1 MNIVHKDQYVSIS
14 FIKENPLNKQVS
26 SLFSEAQLIA
36 EYFMIEFQNVSYA
49 HSKGYGVNNLNMTIE
64 DGDFTF
70 LIGPT
75 GSGKTTLMRLI
86 YFDLLPD
93 TGLVKVN
100 GYMSSKV
107 SQKMIAKAR
116 RSIGMV
122 FQDYKLLGDRNLFD
136 NVALPLH
143 VLGFRSGEIPDR
155 VDEALELVGLDK
167 KAEHLPNELS
177 GGEQQRACLARAIIK
192 EPDVILADEPTGN
205 LDPVASF
212 ELVRLLETIHE
223 TGTTILMASH
233 NYNLIKGRGRPIYEI
248 KDGILRVR

>member
-1 MNIVHKDQYVSIS
+1 
-14 FIKENPLNKQVS
+14 
-26 SLFSEAQLIA
+26 
-36 EYFMIEFQNVSYA
+36 MIEFQNVSYA
-49 HSKGYGVNNLNMTIE
+49 HSKGYGVNNLNMTID

-100 GYMSSKV
+100 GKLSTKMSHRK
-107 SQKMIAKAR
+107 IANAR
-116 RSIGMV
+116 KSIGMV
-122 FQDYKLLGDRNLFD
+122 FQDYKLLGDRNLFE
-136 NVALPLH
+136 NIALPLH
-143 VLGFRSGEIPDR
+143 VLGFSAKDISTR
-155 VDEALELVGLDK
+155 VEEALELVGLEK
-167 KAEHLPNELS
+167 KEKHLPSELS

-192 EPDVILADEPTGN
+192 EPDILLADEPTGN

-223 TGTTILMASH
+223 MGTTILMASH
-233 NYNLIKGRGRPIYEI
+233 NYNLIKGRGRPIYEL
-248 KDGILRVR
+248 KDGVLRIR

>member
-1 MNIVHKDQYVSIS
+1 
-14 FIKENPLNKQVS
+14 
-26 SLFSEAQLIA
+26 
-36 EYFMIEFQNVSYA
+36 MIEFQNVSYA
-49 HSKGYGVNNLNMTIE
+49 YNKGYGVNNLNMSIE
-64 DGDFTF
+64 EGEFTF

-93 TGLVKVN
+93 TGLVKIN
-100 GYMSSKV
+100 GFFSNKLSARDI
-107 SQKMIAKAR
+107 SKAR
-116 RSIGMV
+116 KSIGMV
-122 FQDYKLLGDRNLFD
+122 FQDYKLLGDRNLFE

-143 VLGFRSGEIPDR
+143 VLGFKGRDIPGR
-155 VDEALELVGLDK
+155 VEEALELVGLDGK
-167 KAEHLPNELS
+167 EQHLPDELS

-192 EPDVILADEPTGN
+192 EPEIILADEPTGN

-233 NYNLIKGRGRPIYEI
+233 NYNLIKGRGRPIYEL

>member
-1 MNIVHKDQYVSIS
+1 
-14 FIKENPLNKQVS
+14 
-26 SLFSEAQLIA
+26 
-36 EYFMIEFQNVSYA
+36 MIEFQNVSYA
-49 HSKGYGVNNLNMTIE
+49 YNKGYGVNNLNMSIDE
-64 DGDFTF
+64 GEFTF

-93 TGLVKVN
+93 TGLVKIN
-100 GYMSSKV
+100 GYLSNKLTART
-107 SQKMIAKAR
+107 IAKAR
-116 RSIGMV
+116 TSIGMV
-122 FQDYKLLGDRNLFD
+122 FQDYKLLGDRNLFE
-136 NVALPLH
+136 NIALPLH
-143 VLGFRSGEIPDR
+143 VLGFKGGDIPGR
-155 VDEALELVGLDK
+155 VEEALELVGLDGK
-167 KAEHLPNELS
+167 EQHLPGELS

-192 EPDVILADEPTGN
+192 EPEIILADEPTGN

-233 NYNLIKGRGRPIYEI
+233 NYNLIKGRGCPIYEL

>member
-1 MNIVHKDQYVSIS
+1 
-14 FIKENPLNKQVS
+14 
-26 SLFSEAQLIA
+26 
-36 EYFMIEFQNVSYA
+36 MIEFQNVSYT
-49 HSKGYGVNNLNMTIE
+49 HTKGYGVSSLNMSID

-86 YFDLLPD
+86 YFDILPD

-100 GYMSSKV
+100 GIKSSEMRMKKV
-107 SQKMIAKAR
+107 AGAR

-122 FQDYKLLGDRNLFD
+122 FQDYKLLRDRNLFE
-136 NVALPLH
+136 NVAIPLH
-143 VLGFRSGEIPDR
+143 VLGFNPKDIPDR
-155 VDEALELVGLDK
+155 VDEALELVGLTGK
-167 KAEHLPNELS
+167 ENHFPYELS
-177 GGEQQRACLARAIIK
+177 GGEQQRASLARAIIK
-192 EPDVILADEPTGN
+192 EPDIILADEPTGN

-233 NYNLIKGRGRPIYEI
+233 NYNLIKGRGRPIYEL
-248 KDGILRVR
+248 KDGVLRIR

>member
-1 MNIVHKDQYVSIS
+1 
-14 FIKENPLNKQVS
+14 
-26 SLFSEAQLIA
+26 
-36 EYFMIEFQNVSYA
+36 MIEFQNVSYA
-49 HSKGYGVNNLNMTIE
+49 HGKGYGVNNLNMTID

-100 GYMSSKV
+100 GNLSTKMSHRK
-107 SQKMIAKAR
+107 IANAR
-116 RSIGMV
+116 KSIGMV
-122 FQDYKLLGDRNLFD
+122 FQDYKLLGDRNLFE
-136 NVALPLH
+136 NIALPLH
-143 VLGFRSGEIPDR
+143 VLGFSANDISTR
-155 VDEALELVGLDK
+155 VEEALELVGLEK
-167 KAEHLPNELS
+167 KEKHLPSELS

-192 EPDVILADEPTGN
+192 EPDILLADEPTGN

-223 TGTTILMASH
+223 MGTTILRFA
-233 NYNLIKGRGRPIYEI
+233 
-248 KDGILRVR
+248 

>member
-1 MNIVHKDQYVSIS
+1 
-14 FIKENPLNKQVS
+14 
-26 SLFSEAQLIA
+26 
-36 EYFMIEFQNVSYA
+36 MIEFQNVSYA
-49 HSKGYGVNNLNMTIE
+49 HNKGYGVNNLNMSIDE
-64 DGDFTF
+64 GEFTF

-75 GSGKTTLMRLI
+75 GSGQTTLIRLI

-93 TGLVKVN
+93 TGLVKIN
-100 GYMSSKV
+100 GYLSNKLSDR
-107 SQKMIAKAR
+107 SISKAR
-116 RSIGMV
+116 KSIGMV
-122 FQDYKLLGDRNLFD
+122 FQDYKLLGDRNLFE

-143 VLGFRSGEIPDR
+143 VLGFKGRDIPGR
-155 VDEALELVGLDK
+155 VEEALELVGLDGK
-167 KAEHLPNELS
+167 EQHLPDELS

-192 EPDVILADEPTGN
+192 EPEIILADEPTGN

-233 NYNLIKGRGRPIYEI
+233 NYNLIKGRGRPIYEL

>member
-1 MNIVHKDQYVSIS
+1 
-14 FIKENPLNKQVS
+14 
-26 SLFSEAQLIA
+26 
-36 EYFMIEFQNVSYA
+36 MIEFQNVSYA
-49 HSKGYGVNNLNMTIE
+49 HGKGYGVNNLNMTID

-100 GYMSSKV
+100 GKLSTKMSHRK
-107 SQKMIAKAR
+107 IANAR
-116 RSIGMV
+116 KSIGMV
-122 FQDYKLLGDRNLFD
+122 FQDYKLLGDRSLYENI
-136 NVALPLH
+136 ALPLH
-143 VLGFRSGEIPDR
+143 VLGFSAKDISTR
-155 VDEALELVGLDK
+155 VEEALELVGLEK
-167 KAEHLPNELS
+167 KEKHLPSELS

-192 EPDVILADEPTGN
+192 EPDILLADEPTGN

-223 TGTTILMASH
+223 MGTTILMASH
-233 NYNLIKGRGRPIYEI
+233 NYNLIKGRGRPIYEL
-248 KDGILRVR
+248 KDGVLRIR

>member
-1 MNIVHKDQYVSIS
+1 
-14 FIKENPLNKQVS
+14 
-26 SLFSEAQLIA
+26 
-36 EYFMIEFQNVSYA
+36 MIEFQNVSYA

-100 GYMSSKV
+100 GNLSTKMSHRK
-107 SQKMIAKAR
+107 IANAR
-116 RSIGMV
+116 KTIGMV
-122 FQDYKLLGDRNLFD
+122 FQDYKLLGDRSLFE
-136 NVALPLH
+136 NIALPLH
-143 VLGFRSGEIPDR
+143 VLGFSAKDISTR
-155 VDEALELVGLDK
+155 VEEALELVGLEK
-167 KAEHLPNELS
+167 KEKHLPSELS

-192 EPDVILADEPTGN
+192 EPDILLADEPTGN

-223 TGTTILMASH
+223 MGTTILMASH
-233 NYNLIKGRGRPIYEI
+233 NYNLIKGRGRPIYEL
-248 KDGILRVR
+248 KDGVLRIR

>member
-1 MNIVHKDQYVSIS
+1 
-14 FIKENPLNKQVS
+14 
-26 SLFSEAQLIA
+26 
-36 EYFMIEFQNVSYA
+36 MIEFQNVSYA
-49 HSKGYGVNNLNMTIE
+49 HSKGYGVNNLNMTID

-100 GYMSSKV
+100 GKLSTKMSHRK
-107 SQKMIAKAR
+107 IANAR
-116 RSIGMV
+116 KSIGMV
-122 FQDYKLLGDRNLFD
+122 FQDYKLLGDRSLFE
-136 NVALPLH
+136 NIALPLH
-143 VLGFRSGEIPDR
+143 VLGFSANDISTR
-155 VDEALELVGLDK
+155 VVEALELVGLEK
-167 KAEHLPNELS
+167 KEKHLPSELS

-192 EPDVILADEPTGN
+192 EPDILLADEPTGN

-223 TGTTILMASH
+223 MGTTILMASH
-233 NYNLIKGRGRPIYEI
+233 NYNLIKGRGRPIYEL
-248 KDGILRVR
+248 KDGVLRIR